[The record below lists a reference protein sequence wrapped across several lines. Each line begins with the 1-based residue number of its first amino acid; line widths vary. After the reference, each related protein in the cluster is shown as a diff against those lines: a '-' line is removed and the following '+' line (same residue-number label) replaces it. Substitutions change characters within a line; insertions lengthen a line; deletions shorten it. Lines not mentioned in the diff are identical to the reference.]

1 MKRFTTKDVAAAKR
15 FVVIAAAPNIH
26 RQYYDTPFEEGVRK
40 APVCF
45 SSDSR
50 KPDVKAPQPQ
60 SKFCAMCP
68 NNIQGSGNGESRA
81 CKFHQKTAV
90 LLHDSLSGP
99 VYQMIISS
107 TSLFKKSNIFEEMGF
122 LQYTKRL
129 LQQGQSI
136 NSLVTEVKVVEEGQY
151 ERISFKPVLHLDR
164 EQLDYVRQRSMSEEV
179 DECLSFTQTTDLLDK
194 KHFFEVMG
202 KMGMEV
208 EV

>member
-1 MKRFTTKDVAAAKR
+1 MSLQS
-15 FVVIAAAPNIH
+15 FV
-26 RQYYDTPFEEGVRK
+26 
-40 APVCF
+40 

-50 KPDVKAPQPQ
+50 KPDAAAPQPQ
-60 SKFCAMCP
+60 SKFCVMCP
-68 NNIQGSGNGESRA
+68 NNIQGSGSGESRA

-107 TSLFKKSNIFEEMGF
+107 TSLFKKSNVFEEMGF

-136 NSLVTEVKVVEEGQY
+136 NSLVMEVKVVEEGQY
-151 ERISFKPVLHLDR
+151 ERISFKPVLHLNR
-164 EQLDYVRQRSMSEEV
+164 KELDYVRQRSMSEEV
-179 DECLSFTQTTDLLDK
+179 DECLSFLQSTDLLDK
-194 KHFFEVMG
+194 KHFFEVME